1 VTLQRSDQIRAFAE
15 ARARLNAEL
24 DALRVQVDRWLEENG
39 GSGPSMIEIAN
50 LSAILEKRRDRL
62 AELAALDDS
71 FIKQLLQMNSSKS

>member
-1 VTLQRSDQIRAFAE
+1 
-15 ARARLNAEL
+15 
-24 DALRVQVDRWLEENG
+24 
-39 GSGPSMIEIAN
+39 MIEIAN